1 MSNNYVCSR
10 IGWKKQ
16 IESYSKV
23 LCVPFSFHV
32 ISARWNSLLMD
43 FSSAILRTV
52 NCNCQC
58 CLVVKCSLL
67 RMFPARTHPDLSN
80 RAVVYCTIYN
90 MHSRLPLHLFSKL
103 ASTNISWTRP
113 MYAIVWKER
122 RILTLQ
128 HFDDCMSGCNVATF
142 NVLLPR
148 HSIYT
153 HV

>member
-103 ASTNISWTRP
+103 ASTNISWT